1 MMAKKDKTAIENE
14 TAYYMYYNRLRDY
27 ALSMFKWEGL
37 PDTVNERFLEVQM
50 FHAGKILFFKDLD
63 NDGFLALPFTGGQL
77 NVYNEYLTF
86 TAFSTNYSKDYSID
100 NAVPIWA
107 NFSRTSIEPIV
118 MEFAKRLYR
127 VERALDVNIAQ
138 QKFPYIVLTD
148 DAQRLTM
155 ENTMNQWDG
164 YTPYI
169 FGNKK
174 GFDKEAIQILNT
186 PAPFV
191 ADKLMQYKHDIWN
204 QAMTWL
210 GIGNAKQDKKER
222 LVSDEVAA
230 NDEQIESSREVML
243 KARQLAC
250 EKINKMFG
258 LDISVDY
265 RLREL
270 QEEQQEEA
278 QEEGDNENAD

>member
-1 MMAKKDKTAIENE
+1 MGKKNSKAEYENQ
-14 TAYYMYYNRLRDY
+14 TAYFMYYNRLRDY

-37 PDTVNERFLEVQM
+37 PDSVNERFLEVKM
-50 FHAGKILFFKDLD
+50 FEMGKILFFDD
-63 NDGFLALPFTGGQL
+63 PSMGFLALPFTGGQL
-77 NVYNEYLTF
+77 NVYNEYLTYV
-86 TAFSTNYSKDYSID
+86 AFSTNYRQEYSID
-100 NAVPIWA
+100 NAVPIWG

-118 MEFAKRLYR
+118 REFATRLYR
-127 VERALDVNIAQ
+127 AERALDVNVAQ

-155 ENTMNQWDG
+155 ENTMQQWDG

-186 PAPFV
+186 PVPFV

-222 LVSDEVAA
+222 LVSDEVSA

-258 LDISVDY
+258 LNISVDY

-270 QEEQQEEA
+270 QQEEA
-278 QEEGDNENAD
+278 TEEGEEENGRQSD